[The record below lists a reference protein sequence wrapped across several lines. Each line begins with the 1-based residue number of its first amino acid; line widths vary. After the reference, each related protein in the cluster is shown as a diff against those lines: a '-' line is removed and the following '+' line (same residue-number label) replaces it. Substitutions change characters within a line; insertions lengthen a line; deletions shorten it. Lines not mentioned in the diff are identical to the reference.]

1 MNPSYEDFVDQTF
14 SKRYRQLELDIMRD
28 IVRRI
33 KKTSEITSSADWQI
47 MRLTI
52 MGNSAEEIRN
62 MIKEA
67 GELSENDMQKLF
79 DDVVEKEYTRSADL
93 YKEVGANFVPYAQNT
108 EMQQLTQ
115 ALITQS
121 NNELKSITGTMGFM
135 LDYGDGKGLSS
146 VIT

>member
-93 YKEVGANFVPYAQNT
+93 YKEVGANFVPY
-108 EMQQLTQ
+108 
-115 ALITQS
+115 
-121 NNELKSITGTMGFM
+121 
-135 LDYGDGKGLSS
+135 
-146 VIT
+146 

>member
-52 MGNSAEEIRN
+52 MGAERE
-62 MIKEA
+62 
-67 GELSENDMQKLF
+67 
-79 DDVVEKEYTRSADL
+79 
-93 YKEVGANFVPYAQNT
+93 
-108 EMQQLTQ
+108 
-115 ALITQS
+115 
-121 NNELKSITGTMGFM
+121 
-135 LDYGDGKGLSS
+135 
-146 VIT
+146 

>member
-52 MGNSAEEIRN
+52 MGNSSEEIRN

-93 YKEVGANFVPYAQNT
+93 YKEVGANFVPYEQNT
-108 EMQQLTQ
+108 DSTT
-115 ALITQS
+115 ATARGS
-121 NNELKSITGTMGFM
+121 ASHRTRR
-135 LDYGDGKGLSS
+135 SS